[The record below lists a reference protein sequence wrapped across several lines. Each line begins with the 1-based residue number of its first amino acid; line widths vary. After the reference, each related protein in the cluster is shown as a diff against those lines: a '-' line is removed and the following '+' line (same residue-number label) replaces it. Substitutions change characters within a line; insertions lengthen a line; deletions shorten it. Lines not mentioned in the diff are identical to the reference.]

1 MASLSEA
8 RAAPQTADIKE
19 DSMFGVQ
26 RASNKTS
33 NKASNMKMKQ
43 PT

>member
-8 RAAPQTADIKE
+8 RAAPQTANINE

-26 RASNKTS
+26 TAFNDTS
-33 NKASNMKMKQ
+33 NKASNMKMKP